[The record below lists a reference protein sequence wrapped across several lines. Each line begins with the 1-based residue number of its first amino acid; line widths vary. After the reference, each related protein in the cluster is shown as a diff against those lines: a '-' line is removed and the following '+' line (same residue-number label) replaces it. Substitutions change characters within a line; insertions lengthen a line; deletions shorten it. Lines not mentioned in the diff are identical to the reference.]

1 MNWILP
7 LFKPSFWFNLQTVPF
22 MPWLERFLPFFLV
35 VLFLVAS
42 AVFVY
47 IRRGKWPKETRRFI
61 RRVGTCIGW
70 AGASGLV
77 LYFFHWQ
84 AVPYLSMRILWLFWI
99 GGFGYW
105 GYDIWHDHFRVTPA
119 QKAKEQ
125 ERAAYEKWLPK
136 PGGR

>member
-22 MPWLERFLPFFLV
+22 MPWLERFLPFFMA
-35 VLFLVAS
+35 VLMLAAFCATAYSRWGKTEKDQRRLLRRAAS
-42 AVFVY
+42 LTGF
-47 IRRGKWPKETRRFI
+47 
-61 RRVGTCIGW
+61 
-70 AGASGLV
+70 AGLTGLV

-84 AVPYLSMRILWLFWI
+84 YVPFLSMRILWLCWM

-105 GYDIWHDHFRVTPA
+105 TYRIWHEQFRRRPA
-119 QKAKEQ
+119 ELAKER

-136 PGGR
+136 PKGR